1 MRILIVG
8 ATSMIGAALTERL
21 LNNEHQ
27 VIAVM
32 RSQSSKRQ
40 KIEKLPMTES
50 ILCSMEDY
58 GTLSERIKGKVDA
71 AVLLAWSGIRGQ
83 ARMDATIQQQNET
96 CYAQLLPELEKLG
109 CHTIMTAGSQ
119 AEYGPWYSE
128 QAQSEEAPTCPNT
141 EYGKSK

>member
-1 MRILIVG
+1 
-8 ATSMIGAALTERL
+8 
-21 LNNEHQ
+21 
-27 VIAVM
+27 
-32 RSQSSKRQ
+32 
-40 KIEKLPMTES
+40 
-50 ILCSMEDY
+50 MEDY

-71 AVLLAWSGIRGQ
+71 AVLLAWNGIRGQ
-83 ARMDATIQQQNET
+83 ARMDAAIQQQNET

-141 EYGKSK
+141 EYGKKTGTFRLVFGYSENKSESACPSFFT